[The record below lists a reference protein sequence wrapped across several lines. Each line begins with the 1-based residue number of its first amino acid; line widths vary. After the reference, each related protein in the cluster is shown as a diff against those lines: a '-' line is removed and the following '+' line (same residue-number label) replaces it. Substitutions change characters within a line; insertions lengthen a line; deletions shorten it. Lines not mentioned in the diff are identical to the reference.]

1 MDRRVLFV
9 TLILFAGGATGVGV
23 ALFAFVGLD
32 SGSVDT
38 EIVWET
44 DPVAGDDGSGAV
56 IASLDGESV
65 VVQSTVE
72 DGERTVR
79 ATTVGGDV
87 AWRTPLSA
95 ADPDAPPGES
105 IAISAFASDTLGGDP
120 VVAFTTESGS
130 LVVLDAATGD
140 RRFLVDIDPSE
151 ETDGSDAS
159 DGFRPAMG
167 DLTGDGRTEVAAVSR
182 AGGVLV
188 VDIEGDTV
196 FGTALGDPIDRRPL
210 IVEPDDETPGG
221 LAVATAGDGEYTLRL
236 LDDRGDTRW
245 TTTPAVTPLN
255 WNVAETR
262 RGAVLALGGTNGNV
276 EAIEAGDGSQRYEVS
291 LQDLP
296 VAVGDAGP
304 GQIHVG
310 GAGSIWAVDLLDGES
325 VWKQQYGGET
335 RVNPP
340 GVGNAATDGTEAPA
354 AVNRGGDVLV
364 MSRTGEVVARG
375 GVGSAVVYAGPLFAD
390 LTGDGSEEVVIVTE
404 DGRVAALA
412 RYGS

>member
-23 ALFAFVGLD
+23 ALFAFVGID
-32 SGSVDT
+32 SGSADT
-38 EIVWET
+38 QVVWET
-44 DPVAGDDGSGAV
+44 DPVEGDDGSGAV
-56 IASLDGESV
+56 IASLDGDSV

-79 ATTVGGDV
+79 ATTVGGGV

-95 ADPDAPPGES
+95 AGLDAPPDEPIGV
-105 IAISAFASDTLGGDP
+105 SAFVSDTLDGDP
-120 VVAFTTESGS
+120 AVAFTTESGS

-140 RRFLVDIDPSE
+140 RRFTVAVDAAAE
-151 ETDGSDAS
+151 TAETDES
-159 DGFRPAMG
+159 DGLRPAMG
-167 DLTGDGRTEVAAVSR
+167 DLTGDGRTEIAAV
-182 AGGVLV
+182 AGDGSALV
-188 VDIEGDTV
+188 VDADGDAV
-196 FGTALGDPIDRRPL
+196 FETALDEPTDRRPL
-210 IVEPDDETPGG
+210 IVEPDEETPGG
-221 LAVATAGDGEYTLRL
+221 LAVATVAGGEYTLRL
-236 LDDRGDTRW
+236 LDERGDTRW
-245 TTTPAVTPLN
+245 TTTPEVTPLG

-262 RGAVLALGGTNGNV
+262 RGAILALGGTNGNM
-276 EAIEAGDGSQRYEVS
+276 EAIEAEDGSQRYEVS

-296 VAVGDAGP
+296 IAVGDAGP

-325 VWKQQYGGET
+325 VWKQQYGGQT
-335 RVNPP
+335 RVNAP
-340 GVGNAATDGTEAPA
+340 GVGNVAADGTEGPS

-375 GVGSAVVYAGPLFAD
+375 DVGSAVVYAGPLFAD

-404 DGRVAALA
+404 DGRIVALA
-412 RYGS
+412 R